1 MPELPEVETVRL
13 TLAQWLIHRTIVNVE
28 CFYSPMMKPSIA
40 QFNKLTLK
48 AKLTAISRRGKH
60 LIFELNNDFV
70 ILSHLRMEGKYFLI
84 TEKEILPKYSIAVF
98 HLDDGHKLVYADT
111 RKFGTLQ
118 LINKKNLLTQSPL
131 TKLGI
136 EPRDLNNQS
145 SIKDQIRNRKKG
157 IKSILLDQSI
167 IAGIGN
173 IYADEILF
181 RSRIHPETPGYLLKD
196 EALTV
201 LLQEAKQVIEEAVK
215 AGGTTIRTYRSPS
228 GIDGLFQHHLLAY
241 GREGLPC
248 SRCNIPLV
256 KIQSHG
262 RGTTF
267 CRHCQHQTSLPW
279 IVGLTGEIASGKSTL
294 LQLASVQGIQ
304 TISSDEI
311 VKSLYRKKSI
321 QLKLVKLFGKQAINN
336 HQVNSAFLLTHIA
349 ANQDQLLKL
358 ESWLHPL
365 VLNTIHRIISKTSHR
380 IVMVEMPLLFKA
392 GFDFVCNDIIGID
405 ITPIKQKERVFKRNP
420 LSAALLL
427 KLNETNTFKAN
438 TNKINFMIYNDGSLE
453 KFEHACHQVL
463 NTIIAD
469 QSNRI
474 M

>member
-84 TEKEILPKYSIAVF
+84 TEKETLPKYSIAVF

-196 EALTV
+196 ETLTV

-248 SRCNIPLV
+248 SRCDIPLV

-267 CRHCQHQTSLPW
+267 CRHCQHQSSLPW

-294 LQLASVQGIQ
+294 LQLASVQGVQ

-311 VKSLYRKKSI
+311 DR
-321 QLKLVKLFGKQAINN
+321 
-336 HQVNSAFLLTHIA
+336 
-349 ANQDQLLKL
+349 
-358 ESWLHPL
+358 
-365 VLNTIHRIISKTSHR
+365 
-380 IVMVEMPLLFKA
+380 
-392 GFDFVCNDIIGID
+392 
-405 ITPIKQKERVFKRNP
+405 
-420 LSAALLL
+420 
-427 KLNETNTFKAN
+427 
-438 TNKINFMIYNDGSLE
+438 
-453 KFEHACHQVL
+453 
-463 NTIIAD
+463 
-469 QSNRI
+469 
-474 M
+474 